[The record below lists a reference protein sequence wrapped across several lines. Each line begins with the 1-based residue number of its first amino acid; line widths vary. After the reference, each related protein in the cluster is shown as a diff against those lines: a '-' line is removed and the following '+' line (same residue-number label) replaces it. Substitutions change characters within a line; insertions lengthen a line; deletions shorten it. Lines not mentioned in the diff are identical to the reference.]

1 MKGFKH
7 TFLPTLGVVAG
18 LAALPAALLLG
29 YGVLMGVSGA
39 LTRQEFTAR
48 NDCVMGIDVNQFI
61 KSGVSYKDFETTRCG
76 PEQPKWVWEGK

>member
-1 MKGFKH
+1 MKGFNH

-29 YGVLMGVSGA
+29 YWVLMGVSGA

-48 NDCVMGIDVNQFI
+48 NECMGSADINKFNAQDL
-61 KSGVSYKDFETTRCG
+61 SYSDWLTSQCG
-76 PEQPKWVWEGK
+76 PEQAKWIWESK